1 MRALRNTPQ
10 PPTAPMDG
18 RLPNKFG
25 NSSAPVF
32 NLHVRGVCG
41 LSLID
46 AVRISEQ
53 VLMRT
58 ALAPLFHQPSA
69 IVALRHGFKRGPLPR
84 PADMLS
90 ILSGHANSGRQTPS
104 HARAT

>member
-10 PPTAPMDG
+10 PPTVPMDG
-18 RLPNKFG
+18 RLPNRFG

-32 NLHVRGVCG
+32 SLHVREVCG
-41 LSLID
+41 LSLTD
-46 AVRISEQ
+46 AVRVFEQ

-69 IVALRHGFKRGPLPR
+69 I
-84 PADMLS
+84 
-90 ILSGHANSGRQTPS
+90 
-104 HARAT
+104 

>member
-10 PPTAPMDG
+10 PPPVPMDG

-32 NLHVRGVCG
+32 SLHVRRVCG

-46 AVRISEQ
+46 AVRVFEQ
-53 VLMRT
+53 VLIWTVRRLCFT
-58 ALAPLFHQPSA
+58 SPAQSWRCGTVSRGGRYPAPLTMPFNP
-69 IVALRHGFKRGPLPR
+69 VR
-84 PADMLS
+84 P
-90 ILSGHANSGRQTPS
+90 H
-104 HARAT
+104 